1 MKERLKAIGRLL
13 KRMQDQ
19 VLLVE
24 GKHDASA
31 LRAIGVQAVFVTA
44 NGTAESVLKR
54 LHAAFGKSA
63 KRVKR
68 VFLLLDFDTEGLRKQ
83 SFYKGVLE
91 ENGFT
96 ADLSSARKLRSLL
109 GFTCVEESER
119 KFIEIMEKGE
129 LNGKNV
135 R

>member
-1 MKERLKAIGRLL
+1 
-13 KRMQDQ
+13 MQNQ

-24 GKHDASA
+24 GKHDISA

-44 NGTAESVLKR
+44 QGTAESVLTR
-54 LHAAFGKSA
+54 LHKPFSGKSA
-63 KRVKR
+63 GKSVKR

-83 SFYKGVLE
+83 SFYKSILE